1 MLLEAMSP
9 LAVRTV
15 TAKPQALR
23 RLVVGLM
30 LLGMLRLVALMRT
43 VLVRLMPMVLGA
55 VRLTAGVRTPP
66 VPARLMPMVLVRR
79 HLRLVAI
86 MLMRRLVVGLML
98 LGMLRLVA
106 LMRTVLVRRRR
117 VVTTRGRRATP
128 PPPVRTGMTAPAVLR
143 PPEAEPTLPE
153 ATLPLAAVG
162 TMPMPRTPPH
172 TTGRA
177 ATHLLQSRMRVPIQP
192 EAGRSRTLMCR
203 ISRPMA
209 TARTPVTGRVTTGV
223 TVTAAMAVTTPAA
236 PIMTRTLVM
245 GRGIA
250 TGRTPVTGQV
260 TVVAGTPGIHHL
272 ILPLIL
278 TRFRSR
284 RRILG
289 TPPTVIQQYKHGR
302 RIPRAPQE

>member
-1 MLLEAMSP
+1 
-9 LAVRTV
+9 
-15 TAKPQALR
+15 
-23 RLVVGLM
+23 
-30 LLGMLRLVALMRT
+30 
-43 VLVRLMPMVLGA
+43 
-55 VRLTAGVRTPP
+55 
-66 VPARLMPMVLVRR
+66 
-79 HLRLVAI
+79 
-86 MLMRRLVVGLML
+86 
-98 LGMLRLVA
+98 
-106 LMRTVLVRRRR
+106 
-117 VVTTRGRRATP
+117 
-128 PPPVRTGMTAPAVLR
+128 
-143 PPEAEPTLPE
+143 
-153 ATLPLAAVG
+153 
-162 TMPMPRTPPH
+162 
-172 TTGRA
+172 
-177 ATHLLQSRMRVPIQP
+177 
-192 EAGRSRTLMCR
+192 MCR